1 MCEVCAARKAA
12 TEVKGIQV
20 CKACVVFTDD
30 RLVEL

>member
-1 MCEVCAARKAA
+1 MCEVCAARKA
-12 TEVKGIQV
+12 TVEVRTMQV